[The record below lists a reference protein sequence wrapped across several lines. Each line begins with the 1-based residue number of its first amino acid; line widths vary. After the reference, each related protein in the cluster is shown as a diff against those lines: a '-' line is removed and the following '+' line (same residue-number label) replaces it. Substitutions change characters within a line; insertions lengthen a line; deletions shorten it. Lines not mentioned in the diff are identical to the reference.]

1 MIAVWVPPAGE
12 RRVHKKIR
20 RAQWGLVM
28 VLKRLVLSAVLA
40 LGAVSQLSLATPASA
55 LTFRY
60 AFQGDLNGL
69 DPYTLNET
77 FAQAALNNIYDGLT
91 RRDEN
96 LKIVPCLA
104 ESWEVLNPL
113 QWRFH
118 LRHGVKFAGGEDFTA
133 DDVLFSAERVQQPG
147 SQMTTKIPPGTKV
160 VKVDDYTVDFILTT
174 PNPILIAEWDNWMM
188 MSKKWAE
195 ANGAEKPQAAS
206 GSQLNAFAL
215 KANGTG
221 PFMVVSH
228 EPGVKTVYKPN
239 PNWWDKAN
247 KKFNFDEVVFTTI
260 KSPATRVA
268 ALLTGEVDLIEP
280 VPVQDMQRIADNP
293 TTSVLTGPE
302 LRTVFLYMDEKRDEL
317 LYSSVKGKN
326 PFKDLRVRKAFYEAI
341 DIEAIKTKIMRG
353 LATPSALLIAPS
365 LYSRSG
371 EFKRL
376 PYDPADAKKLLA
388 EAGYP
393 DGFELTM
400 HCPND
405 RYVNDEAICQAVTSM
420 LAKIG
425 IKATLNAMP
434 KAVYFAK
441 AGPAQHYDVSFG
453 MLGWTPSGLDS
464 WNVIA
469 NLAGCRDDNGVG
481 GTFNYGGYCNPK
493 VDELNKQILVE
504 TDIKKRDELIAQA
517 YKIISD
523 DVGLLPLHQQALA
536 WGVSKKIKIPLRSDD
551 EIMFYTATKQE

>member
-1 MIAVWVPPAGE
+1 MS
-12 RRVHKKIR
+12 
-20 RAQWGLVM
+20 
-28 VLKRLVLSAVLA
+28 LKRFLLSAAIASFAA
-40 LGAVSQLSLATPASA
+40 LPLVGATPASA

-77 FAQAALNNIYDGLT
+77 FAEAALNNVYDGLT

-104 ESWEVLNPL
+104 ESWETLSPL

-118 LRHGVKFAGGEDFTA
+118 LRHGVKFSGGEDFTA
-133 DDVLFSAERVQQPG
+133 DDVLFSAERVQAPG
-147 SQMTTKIPPGTKV
+147 SQMTTKIPPGAKV
-160 VKVDDYTVDFILTT
+160 VKVDDYTVDFILQT
-174 PNPILIAEWDNWMM
+174 PNPTLIAEWDNWMI

-195 ANGAEKPQAAS
+195 ANGATKPQSAS
-206 GSQLNAFAL
+206 GSELSAFAL
-215 KANGTG
+215 KSDGTG
-221 PFMVVSH
+221 PFMIVSH

-239 PNWWDKAN
+239 PNWWDKDH
-247 KKFNFDEVVFTTI
+247 KVFNFDEVVFTTI
-260 KSPATRVA
+260 KSAATRVA

-280 VPVQDMQRIADNP
+280 VPVQDMQRIADNA

-302 LRTVFLYMDEKRDEL
+302 LRTIHLFMDQKRDEL
-317 LYSSVKGKN
+317 LYSNVKGKN
-326 PFKDLRVRKAFYEAI
+326 PFKDVRVRKAFMEAI
-341 DIEAIKTKIMRG
+341 DIEAIKQKVMRG
-353 LATPSALLIAPS
+353 LSAPSALLIAPT
-365 LYSRSG
+365 LFSRSG

-376 PYDPADAKKLLA
+376 PFDPADAKKLLA
-388 EAGYP
+388 DAGYP
-393 DGFELTM
+393 NGFELTM

-425 IKATLNAMP
+425 VKVTLQAIP

-453 MLGWTPSGLDS
+453 MLGWTPSGFDS
-464 WNVIA
+464 WNVLA
-469 NLAGCRDDNGVG
+469 NLAGCRDENGVG
-481 GTFNYGGYCNPK
+481 GTFNYGGYCNK
-493 VDELNKQILVE
+493 EVDALNAKILIE
-504 TDIKKRDELIAQA
+504 TDPVKRDAMIAEA
-517 YKIISD
+517 FKILTD
-523 DVGLLPLHQQALA
+523 EVGLIPLHQQALA
-536 WGVSKKIKIPLRSDD
+536 WGVSKKIKIPLRADD